1 MRHLIGVL
9 VNNGYCYLLIYG
21 VTPMKKSQLTKLIV
35 LVLLSVTFAGCAALT
50 PQKVTQRL
58 EAMNEF
64 ELCLAVEVGMDK
76 QTFELDPLI
85 VTAAK
90 EKMAQTKL
98 DCSTKKD
105 EIIRFLVRSLREEE
119 RRSLDARMRFNFG
132 IRGFW

>member
-1 MRHLIGVL
+1 
-9 VNNGYCYLLIYG
+9 
-21 VTPMKKSQLTKLIV
+21 MKKPQLSKLIA

-64 ELCLAVEVGMDK
+64 ELCLAVEAGMDK

-85 VTAAK
+85 ITAAI
-90 EKMAQTKL
+90 EKVAQTKL
-98 DCSTKKD
+98 DCSTKKE

-119 RRSLDARMRFNFG
+119 RRNLDSRIRFGIG
-132 IRGFW
+132 IRGGW

>member
-1 MRHLIGVL
+1 
-9 VNNGYCYLLIYG
+9 
-21 VTPMKKSQLTKLIV
+21 MKKPQLTKLI
-35 LVLLSVTFAGCAALT
+35 LLALLSVTFAGCAALT

-64 ELCLAVEVGMDK
+64 ELCLAVEAGMDK

-90 EKMAQTKL
+90 EKVAQTKL

-105 EIIRFLVRSLREEE
+105 EITRFLVRSLREEE
-119 RRSLDARMRFNFG
+119 RRNLDTRMRFGFG
-132 IRGFW
+132 IRGGW

>member
-9 VNNGYCYLLIYG
+9 VNNDHYNQLIYSDA
-21 VTPMKKSQLTKLIV
+21 PMKKPQLTKLIF
-35 LVLLSVTFAGCAALT
+35 LALFTLTFVGCATLT

-64 ELCLAVEVGMDK
+64 ELCLAVEAGMDK

-85 VTAAK
+85 VAAAK
-90 EKMAQTKL
+90 EKVAQTKL

-105 EIIRFLVRSLREEE
+105 EITRFLVRSLREEE
-119 RRSLDARMRFNFG
+119 RRNLDTRMRFGFG
-132 IRGFW
+132 IRGGW